1 MAEALILSLV
11 VVGMFSVFCWSLA
24 CIFRDAS
31 IADLFWPLYHALAV
45 AVYLYLTPAKEIS
58 TPAIVFFILICV
70 WASRLFLHLFFRRLG
85 QEEDHRYA
93 AIRERNREHFWWQSF
108 FTIFLMQSCLA
119 WLICAPF
126 GYVILSAQSFSALH
140 GPGLFIMVCGLV
152 YEWVAD
158 EQLKNY
164 LRRASEDD
172 GKKRGVLAEGLWKF
186 SRHPNYFG
194 DWTFWLGATI
204 VAIAAGGLGTWV
216 AVFNLFLIYWLLTR
230 FTGVARAE
238 QTLPNRRPD
247 YKRYIAST
255 PAFFPS
261 FLHTLFATRTRSEK
275 TSGFAF
281 ALLVLLAISSPR
293 ISYGEEDNG
302 FESVET
308 EVWVFDAFVG
318 KKRIGA
324 HMFEVIRARD
334 QITAKS
340 SASFE
345 YNVLRIPLLKY
356 EHSVVEIYDSESCLK
371 SISSE
376 TTTNSKQIQVMGEK
390 KGENFFVTG
399 YNEATFERACLMPF
413 AYWSP
418 RLRDQTA
425 LINGQTG
432 KMTPIS
438 IQSVDSAD
446 NEKNYVLS
454 GKDLNIELTYSSEDK
469 WTGLQTKLPLGR
481 TLKYALV
488 SYQRSAPELVSLNIN
503 HN

>member
-1 MAEALILSLV
+1 MADALTLSLTFI
-11 VVGMFSVFCWSLA
+11 GILSVFCWVLA

-31 IADLFWPLYHALAV
+31 IADLFWPLYHALATTTHLYV
-45 AVYLYLTPAKEIS
+45 ASAEEVFTL
-58 TPAIVFFILICV
+58 AIVFSLLICA

-108 FTIFLMQSCLA
+108 FTIFLVQSCLA

-126 GYVILSAQSFSALH
+126 SHVILSAQSFSALH
-140 GPGLFIMVCGLV
+140 GLGLFIMVCGLI

-204 VAIAAGGLGTWV
+204 VVIAAGGLGTWV

-238 QTLPNRRPD
+238 RTLPIRRPD
-247 YKRYIAST
+247 YEHYIETT

-261 FLHTLFATRTRSEK
+261 FLYPLFAARTRSEK
-275 TSGFAF
+275 TSGFAI
-281 ALLVLLAISSPR
+281 ALLVLIAISSPQ
-293 ISYGEEDNG
+293 ISYGDTDNSY
-302 FESVET
+302 ESAET
-308 EVWVFDAFVG
+308 EVWEFDAFVG
-318 KKRIGA
+318 KKKIGA
-324 HMFEVIRARD
+324 HRFEVMKTRD

-345 YNVLRIPLLKY
+345 YNVFKIPLLKY
-356 EHSVVEIYDSESCLK
+356 EHSVVEIYNSDSCLK

-376 TTTNSKQIQVMGEK
+376 TTTNSKRIQVMGEK
-390 KGENFFVTG
+390 KGDSFFVTG
-399 YNEATFERACLMPF
+399 NTDATFERACLMPF

-418 RLRDQTA
+418 RLLDQTA

-432 KMTPIS
+432 KMTPIK
-438 IQSVDSAD
+438 IQSVDSPD
-446 NEKNYVLS
+446 SGKNYVLS
-454 GKDLNIELTYSSEDK
+454 GEDLNIELAYSSEDK
-469 WTGLQTKLPLGR
+469 WTGLQSKLPLGR
-481 TLKYALV
+481 TLRYTLV

-503 HN
+503 RN